1 MSETSLIA
9 ILFGSFW
16 LLLLLRV
23 PLAFCLSL
31 PTLLVIY
38 LSDMPTQLLV
48 ERMYASLD
56 YFPLLAIP
64 FFILAGYLMN
74 LGNITDRF
82 INLAQALVGHIKGGL
97 AQVNVVVSM
106 MFASVSGTATA
117 DTAGMGSMLIP
128 AMVKKGYSP
137 GFSAAITAA
146 SSTMGAIIPPSVLM
160 IVYGSLANLS
170 MSKLFLA
177 GVVPGILVGVS
188 QMLIAYVVARKHDYP
203 REARASAPEVVRAF
217 RQCLLPLGIP
227 VIIIGGIMA
236 GIFTPTEAGVVAV
249 AYAVLVIILL
259 RSVSL
264 RELPNIA
271 KSASIM
277 VSLPVFAIA
286 SAVAF
291 GWMIAFLQVPNIVGE
306 FIAQFELTQ
315 VTGLI
320 FIFAI
325 FLLIGCFLDGVPAII
340 IFLPIAQEIA
350 ATVGI
355 DPMHMAIVIVMTA
368 AMGLITP
375 PFGLC
380 ILIAGS
386 IAKVPVP
393 QMIRASAPFVLAF
406 IALIFLIIVFPQIAL
421 FLPQLLTT

>member
-1 MSETSLIA
+1 MSNISLIA
-9 ILFGSFW
+9 VLFGSFW

-23 PLAFCLSL
+23 PLAFCLTL
-31 PTLLVIY
+31 PTLLTML
-38 LSDMPTQLLV
+38 LSDMPAMLIV

-74 LGNITDRF
+74 QGNITDRF
-82 INLAQALVGHIKGGL
+82 INLAQAMVGHIRGGL

-128 AMVKKGYSP
+128 AMIRKGYSP

-160 IVYGSLANLS
+160 IVYGSLSNLS
-170 MSKLFLA
+170 MSKLFMA

-188 QMLIAYVVARKHDYP
+188 QMVIAYILARKHGYP
-203 REARASAPEVVRAF
+203 REVKATPAELGLAF
-217 RQCLLPLGIP
+217 RKCLLPLGVPFI
-227 VIIIGGIMA
+227 VIGGILS
-236 GIFTPTEAGVVAV
+236 GWFTPTEAGVIAV
-249 AYAVLVIILL
+249 AYSVMIICIL
-259 RSVSL
+259 RSVRL
-264 RELPNIA
+264 RDLPEIA

-291 GWMIAFLQVPNIVGE
+291 GWMVAFLQVPDIVGD
-306 FIAQFELTQ
+306 FAAHLELTPI
-315 VTGLI
+315 TGLL

-340 IFLPIAQEIA
+340 IFLPIAQGIA
-350 ATVGI
+350 TTVGI

-386 IAKVPVP
+386 IAKVSVPV
-393 QMIRASAPFVLAF
+393 MIRESAVFVLAF
-406 IALIFLIIVFPQIAL
+406 IALIFLIIVFPDIAL
-421 FLPQLLTT
+421 FLPNLLS